1 MHMTTTRTRR
11 LSDAQLR
18 KLRAELE
25 REAGRLNGADLRR
38 QAFTEALRRLDE
50 GVYGECFQCGNHIPY
65 DRLAVLPETLYCV
78 SCGGK

>member
-1 MHMTTTRTRR
+1 M
-11 LSDAQLR
+11 QLR

-25 REAGRLNGADLRR
+25 READRLNGADQR
-38 QAFTEALRRLDE
+38 QAFTQALRRLDE

-78 SCGGK
+78 SCGGR

>member
-25 REAGRLNGADLRR
+25 REAARLNGADLRR
-38 QAFTEALRRLDE
+38 QAFTEALRRLDAVAE
-50 GVYGECFQCGNHIPY
+50 APCGVG
-65 DRLAVLPETLYCV
+65 A
-78 SCGGK
+78 GG